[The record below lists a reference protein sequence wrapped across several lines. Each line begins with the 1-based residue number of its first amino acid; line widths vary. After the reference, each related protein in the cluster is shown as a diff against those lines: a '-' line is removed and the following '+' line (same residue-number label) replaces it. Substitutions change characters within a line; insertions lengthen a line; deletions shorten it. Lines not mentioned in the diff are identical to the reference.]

1 MHTVVMVNSKAFEE
15 KLSSVGV
22 GLVCLYN
29 EFIQIKLRNMRKATY
44 FSSIK
49 ADKIIV

>member
-1 MHTVVMVNSKAFEE
+1 MVSSKAFKE
-15 KLSSVGV
+15 KLRIVGV
-22 GLVCLYN
+22 GVVCLYN